1 MADDADFPAPRQA
14 VEEPRSDVAS
24 KDIDHRDDFAAWT
37 DQQATAHHANIVKTT
52 MDHLDALA
60 THDAQAVSWGCYD
73 WIQINA
79 AGLPVLP
86 FLEDSVRDN
95 ARFRAETASPPEL
108 ECYALASMD
117 KLGSASPMFA
127 SRQIKRLVGAL
138 WRRMAP
144 SEQAAFRAWVNKQGE
159 TE

>member
-1 MADDADFPAPRQA
+1 MADDADFPAPRRA
-14 VEEPRSDVAS
+14 VAEPRPNVAP
-24 KDIDHRDDFAAWT
+24 KETAPRDDLEIWS
-37 DQQATAHHANIVKTT
+37 DQQATAHHAHIVKTT

-60 THDAQAVSWGCYD
+60 THDANAVSWACYD

-79 AGLPVLP
+79 AGLPVMP

-95 ARFRAETASPPEL
+95 ARFWVETASPPEL
-108 ECYALASMD
+108 ECYALAAMD